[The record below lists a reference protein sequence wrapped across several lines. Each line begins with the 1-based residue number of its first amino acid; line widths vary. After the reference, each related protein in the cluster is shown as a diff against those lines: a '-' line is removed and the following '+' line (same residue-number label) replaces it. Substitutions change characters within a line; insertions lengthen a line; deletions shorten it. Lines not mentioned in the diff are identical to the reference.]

1 MKSANPTAHVAARLI
16 FLAGFELGLA
26 RAIISHVFIGRA
38 SALYEMRVYLLAP
51 TCVVLFL
58 YE

>member
-26 RAIISHVFIGRA
+26 RAIISHVFMGRA
-38 SALYEMRVYLLAP
+38 SALYEMRVFFVSTYLR
-51 TCVVLFL
+51 CSFFI
-58 YE
+58 